1 MTIDFSAAQSE
12 VVQICSDLIRI
23 DTQNWGEGKANPER
37 PAADYIAEKFREVGL
52 DSEIYESAPG
62 RANLVARIKGKNPDR
77 PALVMHGHTDVVPA
91 DASEWSVDPFGGE
104 VKDGLLWGRGA
115 VDMKNGCAMIIAV
128 VRQMMRENIVPDR
141 DILVVFFADEEA
153 GGTYGSGWMVDNHP
167 EVFAGAAEAVSEVG
181 GYSVDVRGEKIYLV
195 QTAEK
200 GLQWLKLV
208 AKGSAGH
215 GSQRNDDNPIVKLA
229 EAVARIGRYE
239 WPVEIPQAT
248 RELLKGVADLTG
260 IEYTEDNFPALLK
273 ELGSVEKFVG
283 PTFATSANP
292 TALGGGYK
300 HNVIPG
306 FAEALIDCRPIPG
319 RTEDALLTLKELA
332 GPDVDIVPVVQHVS
346 LETPFEGDLVEQMKK
361 SVHAYDPEAHVLP
374 YALSAGTD
382 NKALS
387 FLGITG
393 YGFIPLRLPADLD
406 FPAMFHGA
414 DERVPTETLEFGT
427 QILGDFLVNA

>member
-12 VVQICSDLIRI
+12 VVQICQELIRI

-37 PAADYIAEKFREVGL
+37 PAADYLAQKLEEVGL
-52 DSEIYESAPG
+52 ETTIYESGPG
-62 RANLVARIKGKNPDR
+62 RANLVARVKGKNPDL

-91 DASEWSVDPFGGE
+91 DPSEWTVDPFAGE
-104 VKDGLLWGRGA
+104 IKDGMLWGRGA
-115 VDMKNGCAMIIAV
+115 VDMKNGVAMITAAIRQI
-128 VRQMMRENIVPDR
+128 VREGITPQR
-141 DILVVFFADEEA
+141 DIIVVFFADEEA
-153 GGTYGSGWMVDNHP
+153 GGRYGSGWMVENHP
-167 EVFAGAAEAVSEVG
+167 EVFEGASHAVSEVG
-181 GYSVDVRGEKIYLV
+181 GYSVDIRGERVYLV

-208 AKGSAGH
+208 ARGTAGH
-215 GSQRNDDNPIVKLA
+215 GSQANDDNPVVKLA
-229 EAVARIGRYE
+229 EAVVRIGNYG
-239 WPVEIPQAT
+239 WPVEVPQAT
-248 RELLKGVADLTG
+248 QELLQGVAELTG
-260 IEYTEDNFPALLK
+260 IEYKEENFPALLK

-292 TALGGGYK
+292 TALSGGYK

-306 FAEALIDCRPIPG
+306 TAEAIVDCRPIPG
-319 RTEDALLTLKELA
+319 RTEDALLKLKELA

-346 LETPFEGDLVEQMKK
+346 LETEFEGDIVEQMKS

-387 FLGITG
+387 FLGIVG
-393 YGFIPLRLPADLD
+393 YGFIPLRLPKDLD
-406 FPAMFHGA
+406 FPAMFHGV
-414 DERVPTETLEFGT
+414 DERVPTDTLEFGT
-427 QILGDFLVNA
+427 QILGDFIVNA